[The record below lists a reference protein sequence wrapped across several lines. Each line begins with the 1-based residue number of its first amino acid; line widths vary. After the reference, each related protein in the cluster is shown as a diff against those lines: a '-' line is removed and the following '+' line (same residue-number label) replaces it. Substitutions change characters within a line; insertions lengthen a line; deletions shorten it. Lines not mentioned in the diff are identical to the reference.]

1 MRSRHHSEL
10 ETKHVELPLRST
22 LSLDASL
29 HDTRIFIDGLK
40 LPVSFGL
47 FFSCYHCYPGPDLDI
62 VLMAYLH
69 RLNYAHHFRP
79 EKWPFSMKAQRSSL
93 SVWSSSDRSDSH
105 TAEIEPS
112 SLFLNLISLFE
123 TWETLLGSLLHVLVG
138 EAFRISPHSNS
149 LLPATHPGLLPCLF
163 HASRLT
169 RFTNVSAMMRKN
181 LLSQIQIMQPSG
193 RIPFRCYTPSC
204 SLMIIPRGE
213 LLIKRFFRS
222 WRGDEM
228 SGTPLRGYYFSNV
241 WYYMIQS

>member
-69 RLNYAHHFRP
+69 RLKYAHHFRP

-138 EAFRISPHSNS
+138 EAFSNFTSLELPTPCYAPRI
-149 LLPATHPGLLPCLF
+149 
-163 HASRLT
+163 
-169 RFTNVSAMMRKN
+169 
-181 LLSQIQIMQPSG
+181 
-193 RIPFRCYTPSC
+193 
-204 SLMIIPRGE
+204 
-213 LLIKRFFRS
+213 
-222 WRGDEM
+222 
-228 SGTPLRGYYFSNV
+228 TPLSFPC
-241 WYYMIQS
+241 